1 MNRHELARAGTQSS
15 LALSF
20 GVHRAPV
27 DAPAKVVRQI
37 ESPAQAL
44 AVSMRAGKFKNAY
57 IAARIGKDDT
67 YVSRMKR
74 GRRPIPEK
82 LVGPL
87 CAATGSNLLSQ
98 FLALQAAIAAD
109 EEAIEARLA
118 DALRSA
124 A

>member
-1 MNRHELARAGTQSS
+1 MNRHELARSGTQSEMR
-15 LALSF
+15 LAF
-20 GVHRAPV
+20 GVYRAPV
-27 DAPAKVVRQI
+27 DAPAKIVRQI
-37 ESPAQAL
+37 DSAAQAL

-57 IAARIGKDDT
+57 VAACIGKDDT
-67 YVSRMKR
+67 DVSRMKR

-98 FLALQAAIAAD
+98 FLSLQAAIEAD
-109 EEAIEARLA
+109 EQAVEARLA
-118 DALRSA
+118 DELRSA